1 MHDLIIVGAGPAG
14 LSAAIYAQ
22 RAELDAIVLERAVM
36 SGGQII
42 NTYEVDNY
50 PGLPGMNGFDLAQA
64 FREHAQRLGA
74 SFVTDEVTKLT
85 RTEDGF
91 LLQGKNA
98 EYEAR
103 AVIAAAGARHRNLG
117 VPGEETFSGR
127 GVSYC
132 ATCDGAFFRGRNAVV
147 VGGGDVAVEDAIFL
161 ARLCA
166 KVYVVHRRN
175 ELRAAKSLQKT
186 LFELPN
192 TEVIW
197 DSAVEEIC
205 GEQSVSGVRVRH
217 IPDGAVQ
224 VLPVSGVFI
233 AVGIEPLSGPF
244 AGAAECDAGG
254 YIRAGE
260 DCVTSVPGLFAAG
273 DIRTTPLRQV
283 VTAAADGARAV
294 VSAERYLA
302 GERR

>member
-1 MHDLIIVGAGPAG
+1 M
-14 LSAAIYAQ
+14 
-22 RAELDAIVLERAVM
+22 
-36 SGGQII
+36 
-42 NTYEVDNY
+42 
-50 PGLPGMNGFDLAQA
+50 
-64 FREHAQRLGA
+64 
-74 SFVTDEVTKLT
+74 
-85 RTEDGF
+85 
-91 LLQGKNA
+91 
-98 EYEAR
+98 
-103 AVIAAAGARHRNLG
+103 
-117 VPGEETFSGR
+117 
-127 GVSYC
+127 
-132 ATCDGAFFRGRNAVV
+132 VV
-147 VGGGDVAVEDAIFL
+147 VGGGDVAVEDDIFL